1 MCTIPL
7 FYQNVLIVFVDTT
20 GETNYTL
27 NIKQRKQGGST
38 ALATGQTTTM
48 SITTYKPS
56 LMFFSTTVFVDC
68 VLLSIT
74 EIERLRIVLI
84 CK

>member
-38 ALATGQTTTM
+38 ALTTGQTTTM

-74 EIERLRIVLI
+74 EIES
-84 CK
+84 

>member
-27 NIKQRKQGGST
+27 NIKQRKQGGLT

-56 LMFFSTTVFVDC
+56 LMFFPQQYLLTVFYC
-68 VLLSIT
+68 QLQ
-74 EIERLRIVLI
+74 RLRV
-84 CK
+84 